1 MNMLLIPESDLPK
14 DEHNRMLPFIP
25 GIGASVKVKTMI
37 YSLKY
42 QSNLFVSFLNTALC
56 RIFSY
61 GMVCTK
67 FLHQR

>member
-1 MNMLLIPESDLPK
+1 MLLIPESDLPT

-25 GIGASVKVKTMI
+25 GIGASVKVKTMN

-42 QSNLFVSFLNTALC
+42 QYNLFVSYLNIALC
-56 RIFSY
+56 HLFSY

-67 FLHQR
+67 FVHQR